1 MTEITIK
8 DVEKIAKL
16 SRLEVSEE
24 KKQKYTK
31 DLGNIFHM
39 IDTLNEADTD
49 GVAEFAGVG
58 SYVLR
63 TRDDVI
69 TDGNIQEQI
78 VANAPKSQFGCFVV
92 PKVVGE

>member
-1 MTEITIK
+1 MTDITIK

-16 SRLEVSEE
+16 SRLEVNEE

-39 IDTLNEADTD
+39 IDALNEANTD

-69 TDGNIQEQI
+69 NDGNIQEQ
-78 VANAPKSQFGCFVV
+78 VLKNAPKAQYGCFVV